1 MFGTKHGTFWF
12 IQLSI
17 QYKGDNTIKKD
28 RFKTAGTLGN
38 IATEYKA
45 CKRLSCDHNR
55 EVTSCKMKNIS
66 K

>member
-17 QYKGDNTIKKD
+17 QYKGDNIIKKD
-28 RFKTAGTLGN
+28 IFKAVVTLEN
-38 IATEYKA
+38 ISTEYKA
-45 CKRLSCDHNR
+45 RKRLSCDHNR